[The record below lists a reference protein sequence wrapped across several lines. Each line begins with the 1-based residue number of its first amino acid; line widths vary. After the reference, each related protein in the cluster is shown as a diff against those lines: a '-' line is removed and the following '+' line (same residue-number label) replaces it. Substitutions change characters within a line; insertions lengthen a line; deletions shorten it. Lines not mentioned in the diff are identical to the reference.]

1 MRHIPDDIRRALHRI
16 EERLAYR
23 AKKMQMSTNTL
34 QKVGESYAVVLPS
47 WLPYQLFGIP
57 ISISPDMRDG
67 TIAFMDGGLVLDFID
82 IGAPEPE
89 PEIDDR
95 WVRLAE
101 L

>member
-1 MRHIPDDIRRALHRI
+1 
-16 EERLAYR
+16 
-23 AKKMQMSTNTL
+23 
-34 QKVGESYAVVLPS
+34 
-47 WLPYQLFGIP
+47 
-57 ISISPDMRDG
+57 MRDG